1 MNKTF
6 IGATA
11 ITATV
16 IGGYLY
22 YKHNKVQV
30 DKWVQQKEDQML
42 GVILNLQDKRFEK
55 DDVE

>member
-1 MNKTF
+1 MNKKF

-22 YKHNKVQV
+22 YRHNKVQIS
-30 DKWVQQKEDQML
+30 KWVQQKEDQML
-42 GVILNLQDKRFEK
+42 GAILNLQDKRFEK
-55 DDVE
+55 DNVE